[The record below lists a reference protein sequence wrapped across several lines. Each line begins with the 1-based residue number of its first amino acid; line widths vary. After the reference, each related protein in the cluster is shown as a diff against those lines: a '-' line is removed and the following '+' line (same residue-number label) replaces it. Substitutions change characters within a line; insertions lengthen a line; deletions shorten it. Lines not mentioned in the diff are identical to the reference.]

1 MSQLKKLINSLLVN
15 TVVLLAVCFGLATVS
30 CAAEN
35 ESGPPDL
42 SNLRYTRNSW
52 NVPPAVIDNPFF
64 QTYLQER
71 AKFNETSSKI
81 EREVYSD
88 INSKNT
94 EYFLTR

>member
-15 TVVLLAVCFGLATVS
+15 NVVLLAVCFGLATVS
-30 CAAEN
+30 CAAE
-35 ESGPPDL
+35 
-42 SNLRYTRNSW
+42 
-52 NVPPAVIDNPFF
+52 IF

-71 AKFNETSSKI
+71 AKFNEISSKI